1 MSISLYNETKIQTY
15 QSSVIFPARQDAS
28 SS

>member
-15 QSSVIFPARQDAS
+15 QISVIFPAPQDAS
-28 SS
+28 SR